1 MTKSWKTYQI
11 LMIFLLLWFIMP
23 GKNLQAQHMPL
34 SGNSNNPFSDE
45 NNVTT
50 TIPEQP
56 DQNIYNSSR
65 NEFNIVDGQKLA
77 EDFGYFQWIAT
88 NTQGYMQEKRGE
100 YSVAENEN
108 FIRLYMEGIYNTVN
122 ATQKQGEG
130 NFMYVD
136 IYGNSNEGNYL
147 QVGSDNFIYDQ
158 IGTQQNP
165 QNGVYRE
172 INQYG
177 KGLGIENTGNPTTHM
192 IINQWGQDMKLQ
204 ITESP
209 IH

>member
-11 LMIFLLLWFIMP
+11 LMIFLLLWFVMP
-23 GKNLQAQHMPL
+23 GKSLQAQHMPL
-34 SGNSNNPFSDE
+34 SGSSNNPFSNG

-56 DQNIYNSSR
+56 DQNSYVLSN
-65 NEFNIVDGQKLA
+65 NEYNIVDGEELA
-77 EDFGYFQWIAT
+77 GNFGYFKWIAT
-88 NTQGYMQEKRGE
+88 NTQDYMEEKRGE

-108 FIRLYMEGIYNTVN
+108 FIRLYVDGSYNTAN

-130 NFMYVD
+130 NFMNVE
-136 IYGNSNEGNYL
+136 IYGNSNEGKYL
-147 QVGSDNFIYDQ
+147 QVGSNNYIYDQ
-158 IGTQQNP
+158 IGTQENP
-165 QNGVYRE
+165 KYGVSRE

-177 KGLGIENTGNPTTHM
+177 SGLGIENTGNPTTDM